1 MKLPVER
8 KRTVERLYWG
18 IVALMALAW
27 TAGLVDGIAPN
38 ALGRLGPVGDVA
50 MGLGVFVFPGFMKWL
65 VPGVLLD
72 SLLESREAAERV
84 WLLAKVVYA
93 VLVAATALWFGLS
106 RQASLRLRAAV
117 MVVLIVAGPLGYV
130 ASLPLT
136 GNVVAFAFINL
147 ISGGGYYEWKAAKD
161 AAEQVKDPPPASSRS
176 R

>member
-1 MKLPVER
+1 MKPPVER
-8 KRTVERLYWG
+8 KRTAERLYWAV
-18 IVALMALAW
+18 VALMALAW
-27 TAGLVDGIAPN
+27 TAGLVDGMAPN

-50 MGLGVFVFPGFMKWL
+50 MGLGIFVFPGFVQWL
-65 VPGVLLD
+65 VPGLLLD
-72 SLLESREAAERV
+72 SLLESREAAGRV

-93 VLVAATALWFGLS
+93 VLVVATALWFGFS
-106 RQASLRLRAAV
+106 RRASLRLRAAV
-117 MVVLIVAGPLGYV
+117 MAVLIVAGPLGYV

-161 AAEQVKDPPPASSRS
+161 AAAHVKNSPSASSPS